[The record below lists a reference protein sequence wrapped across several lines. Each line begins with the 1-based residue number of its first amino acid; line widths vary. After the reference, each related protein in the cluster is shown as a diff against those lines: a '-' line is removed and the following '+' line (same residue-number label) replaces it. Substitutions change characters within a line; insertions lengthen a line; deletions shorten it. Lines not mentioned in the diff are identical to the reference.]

1 MPRSKKPLHE
11 QAGDLIA
18 KLLARRVML
27 QKDLAQVDAELAQV
41 DAELAA
47 LQSRLQVARGHAPPV
62 IVRPI
67 VPEPEVEEAGPEAD
81 LDEQDDMGPGRWIA

>member
-1 MPRSKKPLHE
+1 M
-11 QAGDLIA
+11 IA

>member
-27 QKDLAQVDAELAQV
+27 QKDLAQVDAELA
-41 DAELAA
+41 A
-47 LQSRLQVARGHAPPV
+47 LQSRLQTARGHAPPV

-67 VPEPEVEEAGPEAD
+67 VPETVEEAEPGE
-81 LDEQDDMGPGRWIA
+81 LSEEDDMGPGRWIA

>member
-1 MPRSKKPLHE
+1 M
-11 QAGDLIA
+11 IA

-27 QKDLAQVDAELAQV
+27 QKDLAQV